1 MFSSFANLLAD
12 LTVLEN
18 VLLPNQIQFDSTTN
32 NRAKE
37 ILEKVGLKDQLFKR
51 ANKISGGQAQRAA
64 IARGLVNNP
73 TIVLADEP
81 TGNLDSVTAKN
92 VVEVMK
98 KMAKDLGQ
106 TFIVV
111 THERAQFGDVDRVIT
126 IKDGRAFEGRTLP
139 RVGGYR
145 IMSFAKFAFLL
156 VLVCSIPVFYAYG
169 QLDDKPPQGILRS
182 GIVGVKLL
190 DAYFGTSTEKMEVGP
205 GDKNVPF
212 TVKFANISTADIVG
226 IKRTTISTDI
236 LPFTTGNKLS
246 NPCGQQHKGNTR
258 KQFLPHILCGHI

>member
-1 MFSSFANLLAD
+1 MALDNVSFSVKKGEFVLVIGSSGSGKSTLLNMIGLLDRPTEGKVLVDGFDTSNLTDNEISAFRNKKLGFVFQFANLLAD

-18 VLLPNQIQFDSTTN
+18 VLLPSQIQFDSTTN
-32 NRAKE
+32 NKAKE

-92 VVEVMK
+92 VIEVMK

-111 THERAQFGDVDRVIT
+111 THERAQFGDVDRIIT
-126 IKDGRAFEGRTLP
+126 IKDGRAFEGEHSPEL
-139 RVGGYR
+139 
-145 IMSFAKFAFLL
+145 
-156 VLVCSIPVFYAYG
+156 
-169 QLDDKPPQGILRS
+169 
-182 GIVGVKLL
+182 
-190 DAYFGTSTEKMEVGP
+190 EV
-205 GDKNVPF
+205 V
-212 TVKFANISTADIVG
+212 A
-226 IKRTTISTDI
+226 
-236 LPFTTGNKLS
+236 
-246 NPCGQQHKGNTR
+246 
-258 KQFLPHILCGHI
+258 

>member
-1 MFSSFANLLAD
+1 MALNNVSFSVKKGEFVLVIGSSGSGKSTLLNMIGLLDRPTEGRVLVDGFDTSDLTDNEISAFRNEKLGFVFQFSNLLAD

-18 VLLPNQIQFDSTTN
+18 VLLPSQIQFDSTTN

-81 TGNLDSVTAKN
+81 TGNLDSVTARNIVQLMKN
-92 VVEVMK
+92 
-98 KMAKDLGQ
+98 MAKDLGQ

-126 IKDGRAFEGRTLP
+126 IKDGRAFEGEMIDP
-139 RVGGYR
+139 
-145 IMSFAKFAFLL
+145 
-156 VLVCSIPVFYAYG
+156 
-169 QLDDKPPQGILRS
+169 
-182 GIVGVKLL
+182 
-190 DAYFGTSTEKMEVGP
+190 MEVS
-205 GDKNVPF
+205 
-212 TVKFANISTADIVG
+212 A
-226 IKRTTISTDI
+226 
-236 LPFTTGNKLS
+236 
-246 NPCGQQHKGNTR
+246 
-258 KQFLPHILCGHI
+258 

>member
-1 MFSSFANLLAD
+1 LTKIYGEAETKVRALDNVSFSVKKGEFVLVIGSSGSGKSTLLNMIGLLDRPTEGKVLVDGCDTSNLTDNEISAFRNKKLGFVFQFANLLAD

-18 VLLPNQIQFDSTTN
+18 VLLPSQIQFDSTTN

-92 VVEVMK
+92 VIEVMK

-111 THERAQFGDVDRVIT
+111 THERAQFGDVDRIIT
-126 IKDGRAFEGRTLP
+126 IKDGRAFEGEHSLE
-139 RVGGYR
+139 
-145 IMSFAKFAFLL
+145 L
-156 VLVCSIPVFYAYG
+156 
-169 QLDDKPPQGILRS
+169 
-182 GIVGVKLL
+182 
-190 DAYFGTSTEKMEVGP
+190 EV
-205 GDKNVPF
+205 V
-212 TVKFANISTADIVG
+212 A
-226 IKRTTISTDI
+226 
-236 LPFTTGNKLS
+236 
-246 NPCGQQHKGNTR
+246 
-258 KQFLPHILCGHI
+258 